1 MLVSIAVRLAGSR
14 VDPSLRLGAA
24 GGALAATLLGAIWFA
39 ERPRRSRLGGEGR
52 HARVAAQAQHRPDG
66 CDEDDTLERTASRR
80 STPRLAGTVAEG
92 RDANGLI
99 DVHLDSTLR
108 GRVRGQLK
116 LVLQGV
122 PLDDGGVSMTA
133 SGVDF
138 AARGTPLYQG
148 QIVALD
154 GNRVTARVA
163 DGAGH
168 ALTLALVL
176 QLSHSSN
183 ALQRDTP
190 REPGVSAALGHLDA
204 RAAAAPRGARRPALG
219 ATARAPWRVTAG
231 SSSSAASSC
240 ASSRRAGFRAA
251 GERAFRSPA
260 RSGRWPNAVVR
271 PVVVV
276 NAAEGEPTSGKD
288 KLLLR
293 HLPHLV
299 IDGAVA
305 LARELGAR
313 EAIIVHSADAGH
325 AGDALCAAIKDRSAR
340 RFDGGREIDVVEL
353 PAGFVRGQEG
363 AIVQY
368 LNGGPALPTV
378 MPPRPFES
386 GVEGRPTLIQNAETV
401 AHVALIGRYGA
412 GWFRELGTPAE
423 PGSAL
428 FTVSGAIGRPGVYEA
443 AVGVR
448 LKDLVAI
455 AGGVTGAPRA
465 FLVGGYACAWIGA
478 ADAAKL
484 TLDEASLRTHGGS
497 LGVGA
502 VTVLP
507 ADACGICET
516 ARVARYLAHQS
527 AGQCG
532 PCVHGLDAV
541 AAALEHPRPDRP
553 RIERWLGHVAG
564 RGACHHPD
572 GTARFVASA
581 LKVFADDLPAHDHAR
596 CGRGRK
602 RVLPT
607 TKP

>member
-1 MLVSIAVRLAGSR
+1 MRGS
-14 VDPSLRLGAA
+14 
-24 GGALAATLLGAIWFA
+24 T
-39 ERPRRSRLGGEGR
+39 
-52 HARVAAQAQHRPDG
+52 
-66 CDEDDTLERTASRR
+66 
-80 STPRLAGTVAEG
+80 
-92 RDANGLI
+92 
-99 DVHLDSTLR
+99 
-108 GRVRGQLK
+108 
-116 LVLQGV
+116 
-122 PLDDGGVSMTA
+122 
-133 SGVDF
+133 
-138 AARGTPLYQG
+138 
-148 QIVALD
+148 
-154 GNRVTARVA
+154 
-163 DGAGH
+163 
-168 ALTLALVL
+168 
-176 QLSHSSN
+176 
-183 ALQRDTP
+183 
-190 REPGVSAALGHLDA
+190 
-204 RAAAAPRGARRPALG
+204 RGARCRGEHVGRHGRLELERGELLG
-219 ATARAPWRVTAG
+219 ELE
-231 SSSSAASSC
+231 ASGLSG
-240 ASSRRAGFRAA
+240 RGGAGFPVARKVRAVA
-251 GERAFRSPA
+251 ERR
-260 RSGRWPNAVVR
+260 GR

-313 EAIIVHSADAGH
+313 EAIIVHSADARH
-325 AGDALCAAIKDRSAR
+325 AGDALRAAIEDRSAR
-340 RFDGGREIDVVEL
+340 RFDGGCRIEAVEL

-363 AIVQY
+363 AVVQY

-386 GVEGRPTLIQNAETV
+386 GVDGRPTLIQNAETA
-401 AHVALIGRYGA
+401 AHIALIGRYGA

-443 AVGVR
+443 EIGVR
-448 LKDLVAI
+448 LKDLVAT
-455 AGGVTGAPRA
+455 AGGVTGTPRA
-465 FLVGGYACAWIGA
+465 FLVGGYACAWVGA
-478 ADAAKL
+478 ADAAAL
-484 TLDEASLRTHGGS
+484 TLDEASLRALGGS

-507 ADACGICET
+507 AGACGICET
-516 ARVARYLAHQS
+516 ARVARYLAHES

-541 AAALEHPRPDRP
+541 AAALEHPSPDRA
-553 RIERWLGHVAG
+553 RIERWLGHVTG

-581 LKVFADDLPAHDHAR
+581 LKVFADDLRAHDFAR

-607 TKP
+607 RKP